1 VSRVGKGED
10 RGRRVGGLKARE
22 QGGNGLDEGK
32 SVRDG
37 KGLRGVREKWMG
49 RGSEEEH
56 SSTRPRDGVVW
67 RGPECVEE
75 APACGDGKGGWR
87 TRKQSRGAV
96 GTAQEDGGRGNSLE
110 ERLGGAR
117 QGVPT
122 ECCASGRTM

>member
-1 VSRVGKGED
+1 MSRVGKGED

-96 GTAQEDGGRGNSLE
+96 GGGEARGAHRVLRERKDHVGSTRVGDGGRAMP
-110 ERLGGAR
+110 R
-117 QGVPT
+117 
-122 ECCASGRTM
+122 